1 MGILIKPI
9 ITEKA
14 TAASELRNCYTF
26 AVNTKANK
34 VEIKKAVEAAY
45 GVSVEKVRTINVRP
59 DRRTRYTKTG
69 IQHGK
74 TNAVKK
80 AIVQL
85 AEGEMIDLYA
95 NMQLDKKCQQE
106 NQNQSHQDSDL
117 EQQMD
122 LTPLLLTSRRK
133 VFQLRKNVLVVETV
147 KEK

>member
-1 MGILIKPI
+1 MSILIKPI

-14 TAASELRNCYTF
+14 TTNSELNNCFTF
-26 AVNTKANK
+26 QVNNKANK

-59 DRRTRYTKTG
+59 DRSTKFTKTG

-85 AEGEMIDLYA
+85 AEGETIDLYS
-95 NMQLDKKCQQE
+95 NM
-106 NQNQSHQDSDL
+106 
-117 EQQMD
+117 
-122 LTPLLLTSRRK
+122 
-133 VFQLRKNVLVVETV
+133 
-147 KEK
+147 